1 MDNLEERFYKQITLA
16 LILGIIFTAAFNT
29 YMRREFTSNSGFT
42 ELYFEDHQT
51 LPKIMK
57 VNHTYNITFTFTNHE
72 NDDQEYVLEIETP
85 EKKIRQNIFLGKTQ
99 GMTIMLEVTPENQGW
114 LITKTTNI
122 TKKQTKKIS
131 GGSLETITLNI
142 KGLGEILNHNT
153 TIQELRERPIKYETT
168 QEYEARH
175 YDTTKPLEK
184 TITIQ
189 DLGFKDEEIK
199 EKTTTIGHTQY
210 SLKNKTQ
217 EKNPEETGIE
227 KQTIKTTN
235 KINAKDEKITITT
248 KTTIEEK
255 TITQKPI
262 TIKLSK
268 KTGGEQLEIYWW
280 VKII

>member
-1 MDNLEERFYKQITLA
+1 M
-16 LILGIIFTAAFNT
+16 
-29 YMRREFTSNSGFT
+29 
-42 ELYFEDHQT
+42 
-51 LPKIMK
+51 
-57 VNHTYNITFTFTNHE
+57 
-72 NDDQEYVLEIETP
+72 
-85 EKKIRQNIFLGKTQ
+85 
-99 GMTIMLEVTPENQGW
+99 
-114 LITKTTNI
+114 
-122 TKKQTKKIS
+122 
-131 GGSLETITLNI
+131 
-142 KGLGEILNHNT
+142 
-153 TIQELRERPIKYETT
+153 
-168 QEYEARH
+168 
-175 YDTTKPLEK
+175 EK